1 MLDSKIKNEE
11 ILNSNIQKLNQDLY
25 DSKDTI
31 IKLNKELEWIS
42 NLNKEGKDEFN
53 HLNQKLNKMKENE
66 EFLQQRIN
74 NLEFDLTDS
83 QKAEKSQRN
92 LHLKDVMKQNIRVS
106 FLEKEFSRASEEISG
121 LKDIL
126 HKKTS
131 EILEGKEQIFIKE
144 QEIEKTK

>member
-131 EILEGKEQIFIKE
+131 EILEGKEQIFLKE

>member
-11 ILNSNIQKLNQDLY
+11 ILNSNIQKLNQDLC
-25 DSKDTI
+25 DSKDTL

-53 HLNQKLNKMKENE
+53 NLNQKLNKMKENE

-74 NLEFDLTDS
+74 NIEFDLTDS